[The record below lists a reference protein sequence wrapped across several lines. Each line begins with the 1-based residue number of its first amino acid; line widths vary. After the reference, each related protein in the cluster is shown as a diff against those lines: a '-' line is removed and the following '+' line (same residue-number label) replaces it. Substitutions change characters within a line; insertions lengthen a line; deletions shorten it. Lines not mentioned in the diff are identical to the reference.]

1 MLSKIQLTPFLKS
14 GVCRN
19 MDFSWDE
26 VTYMVKHPRF
36 FKGSGSEIQL
46 WSFYNLVD
54 SPILGEFGQPRG
66 IADNVKEV
74 VAMQLDFDGGRTMQS
89 FAKEFKEY
97 TWALYTSKSHS
108 SALHK
113 FRVVM
118 PLDKPVAREL
128 FSNKKSKEYLMDIFK
143 GCDKT
148 TFDRW
153 RKQRVPYV
161 TPESVHQYKFHI
173 NDGMLYSLD
182 TSILLANYEEAKVMY
197 SRSGNASTVDLNASI
212 LDMTFDELEEVNK
225 LNALITIYED
235 ELASINWL
243 NRGAGEDVHSRARR
257 VIYSLRMNGM
267 GSSEVYNFV
276 MSYCPHKPNLEKEM
290 HDLAF
295 CSI

>member
-1 MLSKIQLTPFLKS
+1 MLSKVQLTPFLKS

-36 FKGSGSEIQL
+36 FKGNGSEIQL
-46 WSFYNLVD
+46 WSFYNLISD
-54 SPILGEFGQPRG
+54 PIIGEFGHPRG

-74 VAMQLDFDGGRTMQS
+74 VCMQIDFDGGRTIQS

-97 TWALYTSKSHS
+97 TWALYTSKSHI

-128 FSNKKSKEYLMDIFK
+128 FSNKKSKEYLMNLFK

-161 TPESVHQYKFHI
+161 TPESVHQYKYHI
-173 NDGMLYSLD
+173 NDGVLYSLD
-182 TSILLANYEEAKVMY
+182 RSTLLTNYEEAKVMY

-225 LNALITIYED
+225 LNSLINIYED
-235 ELASINWL
+235 ELNSINWL

-290 HDLAF
+290 HDMCF
-295 CSI
+295 CSL